1 MNPPLAATAP
11 QATFKPAG
19 VRDTVV
25 LLAVAWLVPFAV
37 HLAPW
42 SGERPLGAHLLPMF
56 WATLVAAY
64 LFGARLGVIVGLFAP
79 VVNLLF
85 TGLPAWKF
93 LSVLSVEL
101 TIFAL
106 LVAAGARRWP
116 RFWALAP
123 LAYLAAKVVTTAL
136 QAAVGIFGDIG
147 APLAFF
153 TRSVAGGAAGLVVL
167 LAIYAALVR
176 MYPKNPTPAA

>member
-1 MNPPLAATAP
+1 
-11 QATFKPAG
+11 

-25 LLAVAWLVPFAV
+25 LLAVAWLVPIVV

-64 LFGARLGVIVGLFAP
+64 LFGARLGVLVGLFAP

-106 LVAAGARRWP
+106 IVAAGARRWP
-116 RFWALAP
+116 RFWFLAP
-123 LAYLAAKVVTTAL
+123 LAYLAAKTATTAL
-136 QAAVGIFGDIG
+136 QAAVGVFGDIG

-153 TRSVAGGAAGLVVL
+153 AQSVVGGAAGLVVL
-167 LAIYAALVR
+167 LGLHAVLVR
-176 MYPKNPTPAA
+176 LYPKTATPAA